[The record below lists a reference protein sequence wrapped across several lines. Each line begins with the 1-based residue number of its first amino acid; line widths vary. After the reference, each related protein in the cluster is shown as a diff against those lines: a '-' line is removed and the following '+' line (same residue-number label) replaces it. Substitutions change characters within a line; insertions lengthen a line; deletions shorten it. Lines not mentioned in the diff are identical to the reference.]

1 MKIGVVLG
9 SDTQSGGGFQHE
21 MAIIENL
28 KEHAS
33 NCGHKFYIFSYN
45 FLFDEKKLKCDHL
58 KFIKVTQDKA
68 IKKLFISRLI
78 DYTTLKIK
86 QYLRNQHYQ
95 SIKTPIHKAIAEYN
109 IELMYYP
116 GPYGYSLTV
125 DLPYVLTVW
134 DLQHRVHPEF
144 PEVSCNGVWKG
155 RENLYQEAVG
165 KAFAI
170 IVDEEAGKEDVI
182 RFYSVREEKV
192 FVLPLVH
199 PKINRAGDASLKS
212 IQGKYKI
219 QTDYIFYPAQFWP
232 HKNHVAILKA
242 VRILKEEYN
251 TYISA
256 VFTGS
261 DKGNL
266 SYIKKL
272 TGDFGLTKQIF
283 FLGFVPDEEIP
294 ALYKG
299 ALALVMPTYFGPSN
313 IPVYEAFV
321 YKCPVITSDIRGIRE
336 QVGDAGILV
345 NPGDFRA
352 LSETI
357 FKIQQD
363 RTLREKL
370 IINGTKKSQSWTG
383 KDYIEHLIR
392 IIDSFSSA
400 RSCWDI
406 KYELK

>member
-21 MAIIENL
+21 IAIIENL

-33 NCGHKFYIFSYN
+33 NCRHKFYIFSYN

-58 KFIKVTQDKA
+58 KFIKVT
-68 IKKLFISRLI
+68 KKPFILRLI
-78 DYTTLKIK
+78 NYISLKIRNN
-86 QYLRNQHYQ
+86 LRNQHCQ
-95 SIKTPIHKAIAEYN
+95 SIKTPIHKAIAENN

-116 GPYGYSLTV
+116 GLTV

-182 RFYSVREEKV
+182 RFYNVMAEKV

-199 PKINRAGDASLKS
+199 PKINRAGEVDIKS
-212 IQGKYKI
+212 IQDKYKI

-242 VRILKEEYN
+242 VRILKEEYD

-266 SYIKKL
+266 AYIKKL
-272 TGDFGLTKQIF
+272 TDDFGLTNQIY

-345 NPGDFRA
+345 DPGDFKA
-352 LSETI
+352 LSEAI

-363 RTLREKL
+363 RTLREEL
-370 IINGTKKSQSWTG
+370 IINGTKKCQSWTG
-383 KDYIEHLIR
+383 KDYIENLIG
-392 IIDSFSSA
+392 IIDSFSSI

-406 KYELK
+406 KYEQK